1 MTLEEKQA
9 FLNSEIIQQGYD
21 GNEFS
26 TFISNYR
33 GEEQVDLDAWSL
45 EDLQAVVAQFK
56 SQYQGNQENQYEQ
69 NNQENQPEQ
78 ENQVQQNTNDDNS
91 QPISNQENHKENE
104 EGKKENQLKLEKRP
118 STEVNFPNNLLDPLQ
133 MVIKTEQ
140 LQLNEISD
148 NNNLFITITNP
159 QRVKPGLLSIAYFQ
173 YDVQTQPIGY
183 KVVRKVSD
191 FTFLYETLPLINCA
205 VFNPILPHFEFGL
218 KDDSPKKM
226 LYIQNYMN
234 SLIENKFFRTLPIV
248 MEFLTLEQPKWNNKV
263 TEYKKMKTLPLS
275 KMPTLEGELIVNINK
290 EEDSKALKIKDEI
303 NSKTTA
309 LEAVNSTM
317 DEILSIFDKLNQL
330 FKNLSKSFSDLEK
343 APYNNDALKGF
354 FNRLK
359 NLSEIW
365 SKDYGKEKDLLKDDF
380 KYFFKFI
387 NKENVSYLRKFEEFR
402 VTRDD
407 YRKNYEKVK
416 KMQVRQHKD
425 LDLVKKS
432 RVEYGLQL
440 LMVNKEYHNLL
451 ERQGNRCLVQFMK
464 YSDNQQIILQ
474 NYENCKN
481 LFNINHQPHENNEQ
495 VAEGQTQENPE
506 NKENN
511 DF

>member
-1 MTLEEKQA
+1 M
-9 FLNSEIIQQGYD
+9 
-21 GNEFS
+21 
-26 TFISNYR
+26 
-33 GEEQVDLDAWSL
+33 
-45 EDLQAVVAQFK
+45 
-56 SQYQGNQENQYEQ
+56 
-69 NNQENQPEQ
+69 
-78 ENQVQQNTNDDNS
+78 
-91 QPISNQENHKENE
+91 
-104 EGKKENQLKLEKRP
+104 
-118 STEVNFPNNLLDPLQ
+118 
-133 MVIKTEQ
+133 
-140 LQLNEISD
+140 
-148 NNNLFITITNP
+148 
-159 QRVKPGLLSIAYFQ
+159 
-173 YDVQTQPIGY
+173 
-183 KVVRKVSD
+183 
-191 FTFLYETLPLINCA
+191 
-205 VFNPILPHFEFGL
+205 
-218 KDDSPKKM
+218 
-226 LYIQNYMN
+226 
-234 SLIENKFFRTLPIV
+234 
-248 MEFLTLEQPKWNNKV
+248 
-263 TEYKKMKTLPLS
+263 
-275 KMPTLEGELIVNINK
+275 NINK

-416 KMQVRQHKD
+416 KMQVRQPKD

-511 DF
+511 EF